1 MLVPPFA
8 VESPSATPAGRSADL
23 SSWSPPRTP
32 FAPARRPLPSA
43 VSRPASPLAVSPS
56 ARNCTQGQLG
66 ELLVYSCLL
75 GGLLGLHL
83 YAGVGGTRL
92 EPSVIGRY
100 HTSKIRVP
108 PVTVEVGMSRMMF
121 SESNLNRWEVTCCP
135 VTTTTG
141 PTVRLAEAA
150 EVHQSFVTSPGAP
163 PVGATMNP
171 SASPVV
177 PRGIAGVPAEVKV
190 SEQNAVMRSTNTRP
204 EMVNTVWAATA
215 PVVPATNV
223 HDWRTCL
230 SEVSDW
236 PG

>member
-8 VESPSATPAGRSADL
+8 VESPSATPAGRSAAP
-23 SSWSPPRTP
+23 SSWSRPRTP

-66 ELLVYSCLL
+66 ELLVYPGWL

-83 YAGVGGTRL
+83 YAVVGGTRL

-100 HTSKIRVP
+100 HTSKISVP
-108 PVTVEVGMSRMMF
+108 PVTVEVGIRRSMF
-121 SESNLNRWEVTCCP
+121 SESSLNRCDVTCWP

-150 EVHQSFVTSPGAP
+150 EVHSGS
-163 PVGATMNP
+163 
-171 SASPVV
+171 SSS
-177 PRGIAGVPAEVKV
+177 R
-190 SEQNAVMRSTNTRP
+190 
-204 EMVNTVWAATA
+204 
-215 PVVPATNV
+215 
-223 HDWRTCL
+223 RT
-230 SEVSDW
+230 
-236 PG
+236 